1 MSSHPDA
8 TAATPATS
16 TPGARQWLVPF
27 DGSDCALRSLR
38 HAIGLARDARAGSI
52 HVVTAHE
59 QPYIFGEIEVYVS
72 PEKVAEM
79 QRVHSETLLA
89 PAVALLREAGVNF
102 TTEVLVGH
110 IAQAI
115 AHRADELGCAGIVMG
130 TRGKTAIGNLIL
142 GSVANQVVHFA
153 NVPVTLIK

>member
-1 MSSHPDA
+1 MSPHPDA
-8 TAATPATS
+8 PALSTPA
-16 TPGARQWLVPF
+16 PAPAARQWLVPF

-38 HAIGLARDARAGSI
+38 HAISLALDARASSI

-72 PEKVAEM
+72 NEKMAEM
-79 QRVHSETLLA
+79 QRVHSESLLA
-89 PAVALLREAGVNF
+89 PAVTLLREAGVAF

>member
-1 MSSHPDA
+1 MPSPHDVPASD
-8 TAATPATS
+8 TAAAAPAT
-16 TPGARQWLVPF
+16 RQWLVPF

-38 HAIGLARDARAGSI
+38 YAIGMARDARAGSI
-52 HVVTAHE
+52 HVVTAQE

-72 PEKVAEM
+72 NEKMAEM
-79 QRVHSETLLA
+79 QRVHSESLLA
-89 PAVALLREAGVNF
+89 PAVTLLRESGVAF

-110 IAQAI
+110 VAQTI

>member
-1 MSSHPDA
+1 MSPHPDA
-8 TAATPATS
+8 PALSTPA
-16 TPGARQWLVPF
+16 PAPAARQWLVPF

-38 HAIGLARDARAGSI
+38 HAISLALDARASSI

-72 PEKVAEM
+72 NEKMAEM
-79 QRVHSETLLA
+79 QRVHSESLLA

-153 NVPVTLIK
+153 KVPVTLIK